1 MYWDIFHYIEVMEDL
16 KDRPTMVMSNTW
28 LISKG
33 NICPQLTKKWPKACA
48 SGTSMTFGGMP
59 FDA

>member
-1 MYWDIFHYIEVMEDL
+1 MEDL

-33 NICPQLTKKWPKACA
+33 NIFPQLTKKWPKACA
-48 SGTSMTFGGMP
+48 SGTAITFGGMP